1 MPDNTFHLIPST
13 QNRVVDVGA
22 FIMRNTIATLAS
34 GTAARPQANGDYIR
48 LFTISAP
55 LMLAAAIVGV
65 SGTLGTSCTV
75 QLFRNRAGT
84 RVAITAASTAAAANR
99 LIMTAQPIDLAV
111 DDVIELAIAGAAIT
125 AVATIDTMLTVQRL

>member
-1 MPDNTFHLIPST
+1 MPDNTFHLIPQT
-13 QNRVVDVGA
+13 QNRIVDVGA
-22 FIMRNTIATLAS
+22 FIMRNAIATLAS

-55 LMLAAAIVGV
+55 LMLASVVVGV
-65 SGTLGTSCTV
+65 SATLGASCTV

-84 RVAITAASTAAAANR
+84 RVALTEASTAAAANR
-99 LIMTAQPIDLAV
+99 LLMSAQPLDLAV
-111 DDVIELAIAGAAIT
+111 DDIIELAIAGAAIT